1 MDSSEGDVEVS
12 YARSSLTY
20 MCAGVR
26 HQPTHPA
33 PPPFPP
39 TPSPGLRE
47 PPLLLFIVQD
57 PSAPTTELGRVHI
70 RFGELDPPSSVSIT
84 ETRPRVV
91 AFPKGSF
98 TALDFPPSIIPASCY
113 MLAFSIRIAFSIN
126 LCLLLKGGKAQ
137 IIGPEEE
144 YEDDYSYA
152 FNDVSVD
159 GSLSSAPP
167 RGVP

>member
-1 MDSSEGDVEVS
+1 
-12 YARSSLTY
+12 
-20 MCAGVR
+20 
-26 HQPTHPA
+26 
-33 PPPFPP
+33 
-39 TPSPGLRE
+39 
-47 PPLLLFIVQD
+47 
-57 PSAPTTELGRVHI
+57 
-70 RFGELDPPSSVSIT
+70 
-84 ETRPRVV
+84 
-91 AFPKGSF
+91 
-98 TALDFPPSIIPASCY
+98 